1 MADQHQQE
9 SSSSSPQQTPSS
21 PPSSSSKHQLDK
33 TLIEPYHYINAVPGK
48 DVRGKLIDC
57 FNLWLNVPTHTHTH
71 NANDN
76 SNSNNAVI
84 LNEIKS
90 IVGDLHNASLLI
102 DDIEDNSKLRRGVP
116 VAHSIFGVAPV
127 INTANYVYFLALER
141 CQGLKNEA
149 AMKVFVNEMLNLH
162 RGQGYDIQWRDT
174 TTCPTESQY
183 ISMVTDKTGGL
194 FRLAVGLL
202 QSFATTSQDVNF
214 TPLVNNLGLYF
225 QIRDDLINLADEE
238 YMKSKSFCEDL
249 TEGKFSFPII
259 HCIRSTC
266 CGDGDDIKDGSAVPS
281 SSTQHQQQQQQHK
294 HSSAAAQLLSILKQ
308 RTEDVDV
315 KRYAQRL
322 MFDAGSLRYTREKCT
337 SLRKEIVMQ
346 IEELGGNDPLLK
358 VIEMLD
364 VQVEK
369 ISELEQDGCG
379 GGFRDDGDGSVCK
392 TPVGLKVRRGAGD
405 GKDDH
410 SQKMNLDYT

>member
-1 MADQHQQE
+1 MADQQQQQQQE
-9 SSSSSPQQTPSS
+9 ESSSSPQQQEPH
-21 PPSSSSKHQLDK
+21 KHLLDN
-33 TLIEPYHYINAVPGK
+33 TLMEPYNYINAVPGK

-57 FNLWLNVPTHTHTH
+57 FQLWLNVPTPTDPS
-71 NANDN
+71 AGGID
-76 SNSNNAVI
+76 I
-84 LNEIKS
+84 LHEIKS
-90 IVGDLHNASLLI
+90 IVADLHNASLLI

-141 CQGLKNEA
+141 CHALKNED
-149 AMKVFVNEMLNLH
+149 AMRVFVSEMLNLH

-202 QSFATTSQDVNF
+202 QSFATIRRDVEF

-259 HCIRSTC
+259 HCIRSS
-266 CGDGDDIKDGSAVPS
+266 GEKEDG
-281 SSTQHQQQQQQHK
+281 H
-294 HSSAAAQLLSILKQ
+294 AAAQLLSILKQ

-322 MFDAGSLRYTREKCT
+322 MFDAGSLRYTRNKC
-337 SLRKEIVMQ
+337 SELKCEIVKQ
-346 IEELGGNDPLLK
+346 IEDLGGNKPLLK
-358 VIEMLD
+358 LMEMLD

-369 ISELEQDGCG
+369 IAELDNCG
-379 GGFRDDGDGSVCK
+379 GFHKSVDVS
-392 TPVGLKVRRGAGD
+392 TPTGLK
-405 GKDDH
+405 K
-410 SQKMNLDYT
+410 KNLDST